1 MPARALNK
9 RGSGLLPRASG
20 LVARVGLAASL
31 ASPVVASP
39 FVRQGVALAQAQ
51 PAPAPTPAPPQP
63 PPADKPDDR
72 SGGRSGGLLTKPKD
86 GDQPPPPPATQIAPP
101 VLKSDAGAQYPDQA
115 IKDKVR
121 EKVVVRLI
129 VEIDA
134 AGAVKKATVEAAQGH
149 GFDEAAVAA
158 AMKLVYEPA
167 KRNGQPIASKF
178 RHSYEFA
185 PPSARF
191 VGKVATEQD
200 KPVAGADVTLT
211 AEDGKAV
218 TVKAGADGSFTADS
232 VAAGK
237 YKIRVAAEGFEP
249 RETEETIDPAE
260 EVSLTL
266 RLARTGGKVLVAPP
280 PGPGE
285 LTGPIEEVEVRGTRP
300 PREMT
305 RRTLEQRELSRI
317 PGTNGDALRAI
328 QNMPGVARAPG
339 GIGLLIVRGSAPNDT
354 NVFIDGT
361 LVPIVYHFGGLSS
374 VVPTEAL
381 DKIDFYPGNFST
393 QYGRVM
399 GGIVDVGLR
408 DPRSRDGKIH
418 GLVQADFIDAR
429 ALVEGPIFNTGW
441 NFLIAGRRSYVDV
454 WLKPVL
460 EGLGTGVTTAPVYYD
475 YQVMVQKDFTPR
487 QNLRLALFGS
497 DDRLEI
503 LLRGVN
509 ASEPGLTGGLGFH
522 TGFWRTQARYKNKFT
537 DETELRVTGAV
548 GQDFIDFNAGDLKFN
563 LTSTPITA
571 RVELAQKIAPG
582 VTTNVGMDWL
592 WAPYEVTARFPPPTR
607 PGEPPGGPF
616 SSRPPLETSESGA
629 QYRPGIYDEL
639 ELTPFRGTRIVPG
652 VRLDYSKDTKKW
664 DISPRFVARQDLTRG
679 FPRTTLKGG
688 VGVFH
693 QPPQPQETNP
703 VFGQPGLVSNR
714 ATHYSMGVEQEITKN
729 VEISSEGFYKQLDR
743 LVIQRRG
750 NSGEGRVF
758 GVETLLRYKPDSRFF
773 GWVAYT
779 LSRSERRDIPEE
791 PLKLFQFDQTH
802 ILTVLG
808 SYRLGRG
815 WEIGG
820 RYRLVS
826 GNLYTP
832 NRYGFYDENSGV
844 YLPDGD
850 FPLNGKRLPLFQQFD
865 VRVDKIWKF
874 KSWSLNAYLDLQ
886 NTFNVGNI
894 EGVQYNF
901 NQTQSTFATGLP
913 FLPSFGIRGEI

>member
-1 MPARALNK
+1 MRVPKRSLVVDVGSFRGVRRAL
-9 RGSGLLPRASG
+9 RSGIGGALAAALGLAS
-20 LVARVGLAASL
+20 ARVA
-31 ASPVVASP
+31 
-39 FVRQGVALAQAQ
+39 AQ
-51 PAPAPTPAPPQP
+51 PAQPTQPTQPAQPAQP
-63 PPADKPDDR
+63 KQPDAPDDR

-86 GDQPPPPPATQIAPP
+86 GDAPPATPSTTIAPP
-101 VLKSDAGAQYPDQA
+101 VLKSDPGAQYPEQA

-121 EKVVVRLI
+121 TKVTVRLI

-134 AGAVKKATVEAAQGH
+134 SGAVKKATVEAAQGH
-149 GFDEAAVAA
+149 GFDEAAIAA
-158 AMKLVYEPA
+158 ASKLVYEPA

-178 RHSYEFA
+178 RHAYEFA
-185 PPSARF
+185 PPAARF
-191 VGKVATEQD
+191 VGKVASEQD
-200 KPVAGADVTLT
+200 KPVPGAEITLT
-211 AEDGKAV
+211 GEDGTPLV
-218 TVKAGADGSFTADS
+218 VKAGPDGTFAADGLP
-232 VAAGK
+232 AGK
-237 YKIRVAAEGFEP
+237 YKVRAVAEGFEP
-249 RETEETIDPAE
+249 RETEEAIDPAE
-260 EVSLTL
+260 EVALTL
-266 RLARTGGKVLVAPP
+266 RLPRKAGKVLEAPP
-280 PGPGE
+280 PGPDVVE
-285 LTGPIEEVEVRGTRP
+285 GPIEEVEVRGTRP
-300 PREMT
+300 PREVT

-339 GIGLLIVRGSAPNDT
+339 GIGLLIVRGSAPQDT
-354 NVFIDGT
+354 NVFVDGT

-381 DKIDFYPGNFST
+381 DKIDFYPGNFSA

-408 DPRSRDGKIH
+408 DPRPKDGKIH

-429 ALVEGPIFNTGW
+429 ALVEAPIFNTGW
-441 NFLIAGRRSYVDV
+441 NLLIAGRRSYVDV

-475 YQVMVQKDFTPR
+475 YQVMVQKDFSSR

-503 LLRGVN
+503 LIRGVN
-509 ASEPGLTGGLGFH
+509 SSEPGLTGGLGFH
-522 TGFWRTQARYKNKFT
+522 TGFWRTQARYKNRFT
-537 DETELRVTGAV
+537 DDTELRLTAAV
-548 GQDFIDFNAGDLKFN
+548 GQDFIDFNAGDIKFALLSN
-563 LTSTPITA
+563 PVTA
-571 RVELAQKIAPG
+571 RIELNQKLATG
-582 VTTNVGMDWL
+582 VSTNFGIDWL
-592 WAPYEVTARFPPPTR
+592 WAPYEVTARFPAPSR

-616 SSRPPLETSESGA
+616 SARPPIETSETGA
-629 QYRPGIYDEL
+629 QYRPGFYDEL
-639 ELTPFRGTRIVPG
+639 ELTPFRGTRIVPS
-652 VRLDYSKDTKKW
+652 VHVDYAKDTKKW
-664 DISPRFVARQDLTRG
+664 DISPRFVARQDLTKG
-679 FPRTTLKGG
+679 FPRTTVKGG
-688 VGVFH
+688 IGVFH

-703 VFGQPGLVSNR
+703 VFGQAGLRSNR
-714 ATHYSMGVEQEITKN
+714 ATHYTLGAEQEISKQ
-729 VEISSEGFYKQLDR
+729 VEISSEAFYKQLDS
-743 LVIQRRG
+743 LVIQGRG

-758 GVETLLRYKPDSRFF
+758 GIETLLRYKPDARFF

-791 PLKLFQFDQTH
+791 PVKLFQFDQTH

-832 NRYGFYDENSGV
+832 NKYGFLDENSGV

-850 FPLNGKRLPLFQQFD
+850 FPLNGRRLPLFQQLD

-894 EGVQYNF
+894 EGVSYNF

-913 FLPSFGIRGEI
+913 FLPSFGIRGEL